1 MNERVWQTSEGA
13 TILDWVPREWPVDST
28 MPDGPLT
35 VEAHL
40 SDDGEL
46 LTLSLNDRDV
56 LYESTGTEYSIDQ
69 LCE

>member
-1 MNERVWQTSEGA
+1 
-13 TILDWVPREWPVDST
+13 